1 MVLLYLEVTPLGD
14 KLSFLSMGTVFQYQL
29 LEGKRPH
36 PVLGA
41 QLGLS

>member
-14 KLSFLSMGTVFQYQL
+14 NFLSMGTVSQYQL
-29 LEGKRPH
+29 LEGERPH